1 MAKKFNRAIE
11 LGGEVRRVGTP
22 LVTVLSFN
30 AVKDV
35 AEAKGATLPTN
46 GDRGYAAGAIFT
58 STATN
63 LRYMNAGTATSA
75 AFRPMFQSVSPAATA
90 LAKTT
95 DYTVLAADFANI
107 LTNTGASGTVV
118 FTLPSAVTYPGTVL
132 RFHLFAAQIV
142 RLLPVTGQAVA
153 LNSSAVVTKY
163 LNIANVIGNYC
174 EIVSDG
180 TQWLVTHYAGVVT
193 KEA

>member
-1 MAKKFNRAIE
+1 MA
-11 LGGEVRRVGTP
+11 GESVKIGTP
-22 LVTVLSFN
+22 VVSVGMYDGSN
-30 AVKDV
+30 NVIMAR
-35 AEAKGATLPTN
+35 GATLPTDA
-46 GDRGYAAGAIFT
+46 DRGYAAGCLFK
-58 STATN
+58 STTTG
-63 LRYMNAGTATSA
+63 LRYINAGTATA
-75 AFRPMFQSVSPAATA
+75 AYFRPAVPTMIGGTA
-90 LAKTT
+90 LAKTS
-95 DYTVLAADFANI
+95 DYTVVAADFGSI

-142 RLLPVTGQAVA
+142 RLLPVTGQAVN

-163 LNIANVIGNYC
+163 LNIAGVIGNYC

-180 TQWLVTHYAGVVT
+180 TQWLVTQYAGVVT

>member
-1 MAKKFNRAIE
+1 M
-11 LGGEVRRVGTP
+11 LGGEAKKIGTP
-22 LVTVLSFN
+22 IVTVLETNSSH
-30 AVKDV
+30 DV
-35 AEAKGATLPTN
+35 VRAKGATVPTD
-46 GDRGYAAGAIFT
+46 GDRGYAAGSLFD

-63 LRYMNAGTATSA
+63 LLYKNTGTATSA
-75 AFRPMFQSVSPAATA
+75 LFRPVFPSVSGASTA

-95 DYTVLAADFANI
+95 DYTVVAADFGKI

-118 FTLPSAVTYPGTVL
+118 FTLPSAATYPGVVL

-142 RLLPVTGQAVA
+142 RLLPVTGEAVC
-153 LNSSAVVTKY
+153 LNSSVVVTKY
-163 LNIANVIGNYC
+163 LNIAGVIGNYC

-180 TQWLVTHYAGVVT
+180 TQWVVTTFSGVVT

>member
-1 MAKKFNRAIE
+1 MAKGFNRAIK
-11 LGGEVRRVGTP
+11 LAGETVKIGTP
-22 LVTVLSFN
+22 VVTVESF
-30 AVKDV
+30 DV
-35 AEAKGATLPTN
+35 SNNVTMCFGATLPTD
-46 GDRGYAAGAIFT
+46 GDRGYANGAMFR
-58 STATN
+58 STATG
-63 LRYMNAGTATSA
+63 LRYMNTGTSISA
-75 AFRPMFQSVSPAATA
+75 AFRPAFPSMSGASTA

-95 DYTVLAADFANI
+95 DYTVVAADFAKI

-163 LNIANVIGNYC
+163 LNIAGVIGNYC

-180 TQWLVTHYAGVVT
+180 TQWLVTTYSGVVT